1 MEPPWVFR
9 SLFLGKFL
17 SIYCAPGEG
26 HGFLSVGGAKGY
38 PSTVGVKWHPSIC
51 GAEARRRGPR
61 FAQEEYQIWS
71 FDLFSSKPPG
81 HIDHF
86 LHRCKIWCDMTG
98 FPAAICIELDH
109 LTDIRAG
116 QPIISA
122 PNLHRCKIRCDVTR
136 FPATICAIPGHLTG
150 FHPAYPVIST
160 FNLHQCELRGDMA
173 ASNWPLPFSA
183 AVLSETL
190 RNAR

>member
-1 MEPPWVFR
+1 MFH

-17 SIYCAPGEG
+17 SIYCTPGEG
-26 HGFLSVGGAKGY
+26 HGFLSVGGAKGH
-38 PSTVGVKWHPSIC
+38 PSTVGVKLHPSIC

-61 FAQEEYQIWS
+61 FAQEEYRTWS

-86 LHRCKIWCDMTG
+86 LHRSKIWCDMTG
-98 FPAAICIELDH
+98 FPAGICIELAH
-109 LTDIRAG
+109 LTDICAG

-122 PNLHRCKIRCDVTR
+122 LNLHRRKIACDMTGFPVT
-136 FPATICAIPGHLTG
+136 TYAIPGHLTG

-160 FNLHQCELRGDMA
+160 PSLHQCKFRGDMT
-173 ASNWPLPFSA
+173 ASNCPLSFSA
-183 AVLSETL
+183 AVLSKTL
-190 RNAR
+190 RNAQ